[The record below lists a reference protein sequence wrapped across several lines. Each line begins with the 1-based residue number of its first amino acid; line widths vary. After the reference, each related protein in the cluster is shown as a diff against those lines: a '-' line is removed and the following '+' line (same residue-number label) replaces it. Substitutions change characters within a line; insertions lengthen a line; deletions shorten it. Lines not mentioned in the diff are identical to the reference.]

1 MIELL
6 QPAPTAQEVKDAR
19 MAVGMSQLEAAQ
31 LVGHAS
37 YQTWNYWEN
46 GHRTIPAASWALFL
60 LATGQHGGYVLRRA

>member
-1 MIELL
+1 
-6 QPAPTAQEVKDAR
+6 

-60 LATGQHGGYVLRRA
+60 LATGQHGGYVLRRV